1 MSEHNFTIVLSGD
14 VDGHIDELY
23 EAGLDDATIGETNG
37 IPYAEFDR
45 EAPTR
50 VQAIMSALND
60 IRKVEDV
67 YAVRIE
73 PEELVTA
80 AEIAERI
87 GKSRE
92 AIRLL
97 ASGQRGRGD
106 FPQPVSHLR
115 FRSPLWRLPDV
126 LAWTSSDPAE
136 IEESRILAYVN
147 ARLQTEHLRR
157 ELRGA
162 EIRWPEVFR
171 PASTDES
178 SDLLEILKEQLLTE
192 VTSSIERVLP
202 DVQSGERQSP
212 TARRGRGSVS
222 R

>member
-60 IRKVEDV
+60 IRKVEGV

-212 TARRGRGSVS
+212 TARRGRRSVS

>member
-1 MSEHNFTIVLSGD
+1 MSEHNFTVVLSGD
-14 VDGHIDELY
+14 VDAHIDELY

-60 IRKVEDV
+60 IRKVKDV
-67 YAVRIE
+67 YPVRIE

-106 FPQPVSHLR
+106 FPRPVSHLR
-115 FRSPLWRLPDV
+115 FRNPLWRLPDV
-126 LAWTSSDPAE
+126 LAWTSSDPGE
-136 IEESRILAYVN
+136 VEQSRILAYVN

-162 EIRWPEVFR
+162 EVRWPEVFQ
-171 PASTDES
+171 PGNTDES
-178 SDLLEILKEQLLTE
+178 RDLLGVLKEQLLTE

-202 DVQSGERQSP
+202 DAQSIERQLS
-212 TARRGRGSVS
+212 TGRRR
-222 R
+222 RTK